1 MAKRAEKA
9 MAISDVRSDIPSADR
24 DPYFARRVAA
34 FFVAAFAFLIGCYLG
49 SFQAGAISSV
59 WDPIFGTGSEK
70 VLLSGPALALRTII
84 LIPDAGMGA
93 IAYLGAAAFAAA
105 GPRRRVQF
113 RPWLV
118 LIFGANVVAL
128 GFASTVLVLIQA
140 FVVGDFCFLCLVTA
154 ACSYT
159 LVLLAS
165 GEVWAAV
172 KNIFSAWSGG
182 GASAMW
188 NALLGVPPAAKEDAA
203 ES

>member
-1 MAKRAEKA
+1 MAC
-9 MAISDVRSDIPSADR
+9 V
-24 DPYFARRVAA
+24 
-34 FFVAAFAFLIGCYLG
+34 
-49 SFQAGAISSV
+49 
-59 WDPIFGTGSEK
+59 
-70 VLLSGPALALRTII
+70 
-84 LIPDAGMGA
+84 
-93 IAYLGAAAFAAA
+93 
-105 GPRRRVQF
+105 
-113 RPWLV
+113 
-118 LIFGANVVAL
+118 IFGANVAAL